1 MSIKNLCVYCGSNM
15 GRSPDY
21 IDQAQQFAQELVKRD
36 IGLVY
41 GGSSVGIMGVMADA
55 VLAAGGRAIGILPD
69 LLLKKELAHRNLTE
83 LHIVSSMHERK
94 AMMIEK
100 ADGFVALPGGAGT
113 LEEIFETWTW
123 AQLGM
128 HQKPC
133 GLLNI
138 AGYYDALGQF
148 LDHTVEEEFIG
159 PQHRTMLIIE
169 NDPTV
174 LLDRF
179 AAYVP
184 PSVSKWITSTA
195 QT

>member
-1 MSIKNLCVYCGSNM
+1 MSIKNLCVYCGSNK

-36 IGLVY
+36 IRLVY
-41 GGSSVGIMGVMADA
+41 GGSIVGIMGVMA
-55 VLAAGGRAIGILPD
+55 D

-94 AMMIEK
+94 AMIIEK
-100 ADGFVALPGGAGT
+100 ADGFVALPSGAGT

-133 GLLNI
+133 SLLNI

-148 LDHTVEEEFIG
+148 LDRTVEEEFIRL
-159 PQHRTMLIIE
+159 QHRTMLIIE
-169 NDPTV
+169 NNPAV
-174 LLDRF
+174 LLNRF
-179 AAYVP
+179 ADYMP
-184 PSVSKWITSTA
+184 PSVSKWITSTE